1 MCLWIDLVPPHYNP
15 QFQIRS
21 IQVESRS
28 LRLYGATGKA
38 GSVILKELVDR
49 LTSSS
54 LQPALQKRCERS
66 RTSPQSR
73 TTSAIR
79 QRPPASSR
87 PGTPSSRPMGRH
99 QSRHRP
105 YGSPRQSNRGGLRT
119 PLIVVGGAG
128 SLFVAPGV
136 TLRASGRLPKGMDP
150 HPSCA
155 NSRRSR
161 RIVSSERSNS
171 WLTDLATTCPSARS
185 LSTFG
190 ENSPLATGIPA
201 TPATQMRPELH
212 LRPMPAARL
221 ANADVTVSERF
232 GHSRELP

>member
-1 MCLWIDLVPPHYNP
+1 MKVVLYVYTEPQVRQVASFSRNWSIASRRHRCSPHSRKGAKGQERHRSPGRPQRSGKDRQRRQDWGRRHLCLWA
-15 QFQIRS
+15 
-21 IQVESRS
+21 
-28 LRLYGATGKA
+28 ATSHAIG
-38 GSVILKELVDR
+38 LMDR
-49 LTSSS
+49 LV
-54 LQPALQKRCERS
+54 K
-66 RTSPQSR
+66 
-73 TTSAIR
+73 AIQEAR
-79 QRPPASSR
+79 
-87 PGTPSSRPMGRH
+87 G
-99 QSRHRP
+99 
-105 YGSPRQSNRGGLRT
+105 PR
-119 PLIVVGGAG
+119 LIVVGGAG

-190 ENSPLATGIPA
+190 QNSPLATGIPA

>member
-87 PGTPSSRPMGRH
+87 LGTPSSRPMGRH

-105 YGSPRQSNRGGLRT
+105 YGSPRQSYRGGQRT
-119 PLIVVGGAG
+119 P
-128 SLFVAPGV
+128 
-136 TLRASGRLPKGMDP
+136 THR
-150 HPSCA
+150 C
-155 NSRRSR
+155 RRSGQPLR
-161 RIVSSERSNS
+161 R
-171 WLTDLATTCPSARS
+171 
-185 LSTFG
+185 
-190 ENSPLATGIPA
+190 TGS
-201 TPATQMRPELH
+201 H
-212 LRPMPAARL
+212 AARVRTPSQRNGSPSFL
-221 ANADVTVSERF
+221 R
-232 GHSRELP
+232 